1 MDVVIAL
8 HRLAHASHRMRIP
21 LLPTLFYAVNRVL
34 FGIVLPPQ
42 TKVGHRVKFAYL
54 GLGTVVH
61 RNAVIGD
68 DVIVGSNV
76 TIGGRSGHSQL
87 PVIEAGAYIGTGARV
102 LGPVCI
108 GRNAVIGANAVVLQD
123 VPANSVA
130 AGVPAR
136 VIRENIAAGTYR

>member
-8 HRLAHASHRMRIP
+8 HRLAHASYRMKIP
-21 LLPTLFYAVNRVL
+21 LLPTLFYALNRVL

-42 TKVGHRVKFAYL
+42 TQVGRGVKFAYL

-61 RNAVIGD
+61 RHAVIED
-68 DVIVGSNV
+68 NVIVGPNV

-108 GRNAVIGANAVVLQD
+108 GQNAVIGANAVVLQD

-130 AGVPAR
+130 VGIPAR
-136 VIRENIAAGTYR
+136 VIRENIAPGAYR